1 MGALVAARYN
11 PVIRAFYLRLV
22 AAGKPKKLAL
32 VACMRKLLTILNV
45 MVRTGTRWLAPV
57 AEDVLVS
64 A

>member
-1 MGALVAARYN
+1 MPPN

-22 AAGKPKKLAL
+22 AAGKPKKPAL

-45 MVRTGTRWLAPV
+45 MVGTHTRWIAPIV
-57 AEDVLVS
+57 EEVLVS